1 MSTLPR
7 FLAALLV
14 ISLAPLTQGATEL
27 FDGKTLTGWEGDLQW
42 WRVQDGVIT
51 GGSTTEKIPENQFLA
66 TTRSCQNFEL
76 RLQL

>member
-7 FLAALLV
+7 LLAILLV
-14 ISLAPLTQGATEL
+14 ISLAPLTQGATGTTEL

-51 GGSTTEKIPENQFLA
+51 GGSTSSKIPENQFLA
-66 TTRSCQNFEL
+66 TTRSFQNFE
-76 RLQL
+76 